1 MRIYLRPLYVTD
13 IERIY
18 NIKSNPFTY
27 NKEFTCHD
35 TTKVSI
41 HQVQTW
47 FNNFINETNT
57 IRLGICV
64 HDTHALI
71 GLITL
76 GNVDYV
82 NSACEIHIAIDYEY
96 QGKGYGE
103 ESMTLLLE
111 YTSRIV
117 RIKNISLNVHKDNIV
132 AVSLYEKIGFE
143 KCDSNGYFLKYIYN
157 VKP

>member
-1 MRIYLRPLYVTD
+1 MTD
-13 IERIY
+13 VERIY

-47 FNNFINETNT
+47 FDNFINETNT

-64 HDTHALI
+64 NDTHALI

-82 NSACEIHIAIDYEY
+82 KSVCEIHIAIDYEY

-103 ESMTLLLE
+103 ESMTLLLD
-111 YTSRIV
+111 YASRIV

-143 KCDSNGYFLKYIYN
+143 KCDSNGYFLKYVYN
-157 VKP
+157 VNNVKSRRV